1 MNLLSLAA
9 IGFGLIAIG
18 GGVLMATRPDVA
30 RRVDKKV
37 SEITGRVKVEQ
48 GENWGTVTAFTII
61 VLVVVGVI
69 AIALG
74 LLTWR

>member
-9 IGFGLIAIG
+9 IGFGLVAVG

-30 RRVDKKV
+30 WRVDKKV

-48 GENWGTVTAFTII
+48 GENWGTVTAFNII
-61 VLVVVGVI
+61 VIVAVGVI
-69 AIALG
+69 ALVVG
-74 LLTWR
+74 VLTWR